1 MDFSEEK
8 TNVTRLGLPN
18 GVKATLDLLPNGP
31 IQGATYPV
39 QEVVFTIG
47 RRKTNTLPLER
58 LGISREHA
66 KFVWQ
71 DSEQCFTIEDMG
83 SGNGT
88 FLNDQPLPPNV
99 AQRLEAGKV
108 YNVRLAKDE
117 NAVQMRF
124 QYTLPPKTT
133 AYEDEPTQ
141 V

>member
-18 GVKATLDLLPNGP
+18 GVKASLELLASGTTPA
-31 IQGATYPV
+31 ATYPIT
-39 QEVVFTIG
+39 EIEFTIG
-47 RRKTNTLPLER
+47 RRKTNSLPLER

-66 KFVWQ
+66 KFAWH
-71 DSEQCFTIEDMG
+71 DAEQCFTVEDLG

-88 FLNDQPLPPNV
+88 FVNEQPLAANV

-108 YNVRLAKDE
+108 YDIRLAKDE

-124 QYTLPPKTT
+124 QYTLPPKATV
-133 AYEDEPTQ
+133 YEDEPTQ